1 MGRTGEQQRDDTDAE
16 LELTS
21 DLVPLFVITQGRAL
35 PPAHEYS
42 HTTLV
47 TAKDDAAA
55 AARTL
60 SPEARQVMD
69 LVAHGFLSVA
79 EVAGHTR
86 LPLGIVRILL
96 AQMEEG
102 GLLLVRPPIPRAE
115 RPDRELL
122 SAVIDG
128 LRTRFGA

>member
-1 MGRTGEQQRDDTDAE
+1 MRDEPDQDLD

-21 DLVPLFVITQGRAL
+21 PLVPLFVITGGHAL
-35 PPAHEYS
+35 PPDHEYG

-47 TAKDDAAA
+47 TAGEGASA

-69 LVAHGFLSVA
+69 LVSDGFLSVA
-79 EVAGHTR
+79 EVAGHTH

-96 AQMEEG
+96 AQMEG
-102 GLLLVRPPIPRAE
+102 SGLIIVRKPVPRAE
-115 RPDRELL
+115 RADRELL
-122 SAVIDG
+122 SAVLDG
-128 LRTRFGA
+128 LKTRFGA